1 MPVHILKKMQKCR
14 PLSKNTG
21 LKIAYSKESPI
32 GIGWKYLK
40 LNKNIVMKKIGFI
53 LLLNIVS
60 ILGYSQNEI
69 FDYYVGSWKWENIQ
83 TGDSFELVLKKGSA
97 VISES
102 FGGGTED
109 CIIGAYKYVKNGMT
123 FIDKISEL
131 GKNYDDAIWY
141 PIWAEMP
148 ENIKEIMYFI
158 VQDYEKINSFGDP
171 KVLGAGECKLAFVS
185 SNPKQ
190 MRWDLTRVDKEN
202 WDVLWVADER
212 QIFPE
217 GTSLPTNIIL
227 TKVE

>member
-1 MPVHILKKMQKCR
+1 
-14 PLSKNTG
+14 
-21 LKIAYSKESPI
+21 
-32 GIGWKYLK
+32 
-40 LNKNIVMKKIGFI
+40 MKKITVI
-53 LLLNIVS
+53 LFLCIS
-60 ILGYSQNEI
+60 TITGYSQNEI

-148 ENIKEIMYFI
+148 ENIKDIMYFI
-158 VQDYEKINSFGDP
+158 VQDYKKTNSYGEAKVMGGDG
-171 KVLGAGECKLAFVS
+171 VCRLEYVS
-185 SNPKQ
+185 SSPKRI
-190 MRWDLTRVDKEN
+190 RWDLTRVDTGG
-202 WDVLWVADER
+202 WDELWAVDER

>member
-1 MPVHILKKMQKCR
+1 M
-14 PLSKNTG
+14 
-21 LKIAYSKESPI
+21 KIV
-32 GIGWKYLK
+32 

-83 TGDSFELVLKKGSA
+83 TGDSFEIILKKS
-97 VISES
+97 SYKKTES
-102 FGGGTED
+102 FGGGSID
-109 CIIGAYKYVKNGMT
+109 CIIGAYKYVRNGIII
-123 FIDKISEL
+123 IDNYSEIEQVL
-131 GKNYDDAIWY
+131 DNAIFY
-141 PIWAEMP
+141 PIFAQIP
-148 ENIKEIMYFI
+148 QSTTDIMYFK
-158 VQDYEKINSFGDP
+158 VKDYGKVNSFGKP
-171 KVLGAGECKLAFVS
+171 KVLGTKECKLVFVS

-190 MRWDLTRVDKEN
+190 MRWDLTGVDKEN